1 MALLLS
7 APQCFFLGMV
17 AFGLLGFIQGW
28 RRAIILMA
36 FTLAGILFLAFNG
49 GQALANLV
57 FERFPVI
64 WREVFSSS
72 PGGQVATPSAPTANQ
87 VFLTTLIT
95 FLAIVGIGFL
105 VGQRAFDAR
114 TSAGTPF
121 GRIIGIIP
129 GLVTGYF
136 FITYLAN
143 LFNSSVVEVGVST
156 PGQNILTQNVPIL
169 FLIGVVVLIVGLITT
184 RVRRSGSKK

>member
-57 FERFPVI
+57 FVRFPVI
-64 WREVFSSS
+64 WQEVFSSN
-72 PGGQVATPSAPTANQ
+72 PGGHVTTPSAPSQNQ
-87 VFLTTLIT
+87 VFLTSLIT
-95 FLAIVGIGFL
+95 FLAIVGIGWL
-105 VGQRAFDAR
+105 VGQRAFDAK

-121 GRIIGIIP
+121 GRIIGILP

-136 FITYLAN
+136 FIAYLAN
-143 LFNSSVVEVGVST
+143 LFNSSVVSVGVST
-156 PGQNILTQNVPIL
+156 PGQNILTQDVPIL